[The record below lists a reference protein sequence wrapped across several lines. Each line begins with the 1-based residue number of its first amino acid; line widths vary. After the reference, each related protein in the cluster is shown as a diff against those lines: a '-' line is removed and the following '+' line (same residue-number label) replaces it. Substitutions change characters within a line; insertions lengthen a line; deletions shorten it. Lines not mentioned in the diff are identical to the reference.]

1 MSDLA
6 QDPSAT
12 LRALLA
18 RLVEVASRV
27 GPAYRSQR
35 KKRKISAN
43 LREAERRSCGLG
55 FKLKEHYEI
64 PVKTLEDILARHP
77 FWNNLLPQ
85 YFPLLIECAVIERF
99 RPGEQIFKKGYDA
112 EHFYL
117 IHRGKVAL
125 EAAYVPGEGLITIR
139 TLGAGEAFGWSWLFP
154 PHQWQFSAR
163 AVEPTEAVVFEGNAL
178 RNKAK
183 ETPAFGYDLALRVG
197 GIMMQQLLATRMRLL
212 DICEVSQS

>member
-1 MSDLA
+1 MI
-6 QDPSAT
+6 
-12 LRALLA
+12 A
-18 RLVEVASRV
+18 RQVVGLRV
-27 GPAYRSQR
+27 GPACTSQR
-35 KKRKISAN
+35 KERKASAN
-43 LREAERRSCGLG
+43 SREAKRRSCGLVL
-55 FKLKEHYEI
+55 KVKEHCEI
-64 PVKTLEDILARHP
+64 PMKTLEDILARHP

-85 YFPLLIECAVIERF
+85 YFPLLIESAVIERF

-125 EAAYVPGEGLITIR
+125 ETAYVPGQGLITIR

-163 AVEPTEAVVFEGNAL
+163 ALEPTEAVVFEGKAL

-183 ETPAFGYDLALRVG
+183 ENPAFGYDLALRVG